1 MNQDLANKCISHTG
15 VFLCLELPE
24 KVEFGI
30 DNNCWVTGKLFKG
43 IKLIPLGLHY
53 IYLSVDGG
61 TKFGFFVHFSQ
72 ENLIVVKRWNPATE
86 TFFEEM
92 DQDEVERYALGV
104 MRFDFDHFFGAYPL
118 ENYKNWMNLSCYI
131 SNDSIRRLHVKDAP
145 IYEKSKP
152 LDRNEL
158 NFLNNNNNVFT
169 DNSSTETKVMNENI
183 IFLELKRHIFPKNS
197 TPQLVTKYGVDKSC
211 NLRFIKNKCGS
222 FEELL
227 ADFQFSFATFL
238 YGQNYDSFEQ
248 WKKMIE
254 IICRSDECM
263 ELASY
268 EDFYANFL
276 TVFYFQLKE
285 FPDDFFLDIMD
296 DSGTNFVILS
306 LKELFSSQSLNKN
319 LKSKKNAE
327 KFRALVSKKFK
338 INFDEEIDIEDEPVV
353 VYLDEETKH
362 WSHEER
368 QLFFQGLS

>member
-1 MNQDLANKCISHTG
+1 
-15 VFLCLELPE
+15 
-24 KVEFGI
+24 
-30 DNNCWVTGKLFKG
+30 
-43 IKLIPLGLHY
+43 
-53 IYLSVDGG
+53 
-61 TKFGFFVHFSQ
+61 
-72 ENLIVVKRWNPATE
+72 
-86 TFFEEM
+86 
-92 DQDEVERYALGV
+92 
-104 MRFDFDHFFGAYPL
+104 
-118 ENYKNWMNLSCYI
+118 
-131 SNDSIRRLHVKDAP
+131 
-145 IYEKSKP
+145 
-152 LDRNEL
+152 
-158 NFLNNNNNVFT
+158 
-169 DNSSTETKVMNENI
+169 
-183 IFLELKRHIFPKNS
+183 
-197 TPQLVTKYGVDKSC
+197 
-211 NLRFIKNKCGS
+211 
-222 FEELL
+222 
-227 ADFQFSFATFL
+227 
-238 YGQNYDSFEQ
+238 
-248 WKKMIE
+248 MIE

-296 DSGTNFVILS
+296 DSETNFVILS